1 MNKQNISKIVLAGA
15 FAVLTAVILTA
26 DVLNGTLTD
35 PNKLR
40 QVSGLS
46 DHLINNS
53 TFEKFFMNI
62 NGTFSGVIDM
72 KNYFNNIGIYVTE
85 DRYIMSPSA
94 RTSTDYEVENVIA
107 LKEYLDKKGIDL
119 IYVNQPTK
127 YLDDES
133 FFDYFGAETYSNRN
147 ADLFLK
153 RISEAGVNCI
163 DLRDELKNDG
173 MDVKNMFYRTDHHWT
188 TSTGLWAAGKI
199 AGALNRYSGYDID
212 LSLYDP
218 EKYTFETY
226 KECWVGEQG
235 TKLSEAFTGRDDYT
249 VVTPDFPTSFRSSEF
264 EGERSFDGL
273 VLYRMPEEIMSADA
287 YISHHYFYYL
297 LPLINN
303 NVDHGKVLMLCDS
316 YAHVCEPFLAV
327 GVSEIVPKVLRY
339 TDTKVPEMIESG
351 DYDTVLICYAQF
363 MIGAHDDE
371 DSSNNEMFNF
381 GIPAATP

>member
-371 DSSNNEMFNF
+371 DSSNYEMFNF

>member
-94 RTSTDYEVENVIA
+94 RTSTDYEVGNVIA

-133 FFDYFGAETYSNRN
+133 FFEYFGADTYSNRN

-273 VLYRMPEEIMSADA
+273 VLYRTPEEIMSADA

-316 YAHVCEPFLAV
+316 YAHVCEPFLAL

-371 DSSNNEMFNF
+371 DSSNYEMFNF